1 MLKLLERS
9 GEQLLARLLPQ
20 ATARAFCRPQ
30 TYCNFCG
37 VIGPY
42 AYRRV
47 WIYADCSSES
57 AGCGSC

>member
-1 MLKLLERS
+1 MLNLLERS
-9 GEQLLARLLPQ
+9 GERLLARLLPQ

-30 TYCNFCG
+30 TYCTWCATG
-37 VIGPY
+37 

-57 AGCGSC
+57 SACGGC